1 MKTRNV
7 KKTDPLYEKKNQR
20 GKNSIVNAVLINKV
34 DLSLSIKIQ
43 NLINYFV
50 ECINELQNDKQ
61 NVITNLLICIEHI
74 KKIAVKESG
83 HFDRELENLF
93 QEFLEGAC
101 FLGDIVKPLVNSEK
115 SSNAHLS
122 DLLLTAKTSHL
133 QWLAVCILTELQ
145 ITFSC
150 T

>member
-7 KKTDPLYEKKNQR
+7 KKTDLLHEKKNKR
-20 GKNSIVNAVLINKV
+20 GENSIVNAVLINKV
-34 DLSLSIKIQ
+34 DLSLSLKLQ

-50 ECINELQNDKQ
+50 ECINELQNNKK
-61 NVITNLLICIEHI
+61 NVITDLLICIEHM
-74 KKIAVKESG
+74 KKITGNENG
-83 HFDRELENLF
+83 CFDRELENLF

-101 FLGDIVKPLVNSEK
+101 YLGDIVKPLVNSEE

-122 DLLLTAKTSHL
+122 EILLTAKTSHL

-145 ITFSC
+145 ITF
-150 T
+150 